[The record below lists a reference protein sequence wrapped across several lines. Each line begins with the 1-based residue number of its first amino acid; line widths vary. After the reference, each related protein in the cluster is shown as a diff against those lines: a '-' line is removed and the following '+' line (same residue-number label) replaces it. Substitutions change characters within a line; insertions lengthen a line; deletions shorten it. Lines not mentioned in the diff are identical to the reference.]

1 MRMGWFLGLIGASV
15 MVGCG
20 GDDDGSAC
28 FCGAEVPGGRLS
40 IACGSTQC
48 VDGAGYRCV
57 GPDDFVSDPSACAPS
72 GDAGP
77 PPMDAGP
84 GDVDAGPADTDA
96 GPPPADAGPNGC
108 SVLVDETGIGITDSC
123 AGENICICTPNM
135 ACSSDCNACLTPGT
149 CEPALPRRYRL
160 FPLLAYVPPTKP
172 DGSGWDAD
180 GSGPDLY
187 VEMSVD
193 GAGTI
198 TTATANDLTIDG
210 DGDFSAVY
218 SGTSGDYNLVFG
230 SSIDAS
236 VNDEDL
242 AGDDGAFVC
251 TWTANPALVRGRLL
265 ECEGELGGL
274 YALVTPLL

>member
-96 GPPPADAGPNGC
+96 GPPPADAGPGSALAARAVLVG
-108 SVLVDETGIGITDSC
+108 SVLFLPAFEPWKTIGVW
-123 AGENICICTPNM
+123 
-135 ACSSDCNACLTPGT
+135 
-149 CEPALPRRYRL
+149 L
-160 FPLLAYVPPTKP
+160 FIL
-172 DGSGWDAD
+172 
-180 GSGPDLY
+180 
-187 VEMSVD
+187 
-193 GAGTI
+193 GAG
-198 TTATANDLTIDG
+198 AMLVGALGQFFVNLGEG
-210 DGDFSAVY
+210 DA
-218 SGTSGDYNLVFG
+218 
-230 SSIDAS
+230 
-236 VNDEDL
+236 
-242 AGDDGAFVC
+242 
-251 TWTANPALVRGRLL
+251 
-265 ECEGELGGL
+265 
-274 YALVTPLL
+274 